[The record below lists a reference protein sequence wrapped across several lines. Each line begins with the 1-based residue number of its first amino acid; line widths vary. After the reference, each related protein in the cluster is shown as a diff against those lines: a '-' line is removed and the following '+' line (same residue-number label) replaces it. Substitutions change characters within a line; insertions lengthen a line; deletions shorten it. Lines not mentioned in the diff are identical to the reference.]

1 MKVAG
6 VNEKVLFF
14 RQSEDV
20 PPSCLHGSDEQE
32 ATVIPILLPPQQ
44 GVLSSPLASFR
55 IFSSFGFL
63 KLE

>member
-1 MKVAG
+1 MKKFFSF
-6 VNEKVLFF
+6 NSLKMSLFLLYM
-14 RQSEDV
+14 V
-20 PPSCLHGSDEQE
+20 SDEQE

-44 GVLSSPLASFR
+44 GVLSPPAASFR

>member
-1 MKVAG
+1 MKKFFSF
-6 VNEKVLFF
+6 NSLKMSLFLLYM
-14 RQSEDV
+14 V
-20 PPSCLHGSDEQE
+20 SDEQE

-44 GVLSSPLASFR
+44 GVLSPPVASFR

>member
-14 RQSEDV
+14 QQSEDV
-20 PPSCLHGSDEQE
+20 PLLAYTVSDEQE
-32 ATVIPILLPPQQ
+32 ATVIPILLSPQQ
-44 GVLSSPLASFR
+44 GVLPPPLASFR
-55 IFSSFGFL
+55 IFSSSGFL